1 MDRTPIAD
9 SERLSQ
15 GRVRNCGKR
24 DGAGGRKVQ
33 DEAGRRTSVI
43 TEGIRPRFHWLV
55 KDPKARSNGCLVI
68 RKRIVGKADSWI
80 EIPPIRILSE
90 RVPRHG
96 VSAVGQRIQ
105 WSFEGSPAADRVGRE
120 IPPEA
125 EIQRQFRQ
133 DLPVILQIRE
143 QDELSKATRVVKTLT
158 GRLTSVV

>member
-9 SERLSQ
+9 SERLNQ
-15 GRVRNCGKR
+15 TCVRNCGKR
-24 DGAGGRKVQ
+24 DAAGGRKVQ

-43 TEGIRPRFHWLV
+43 TEGIRPRFYWLV
-55 KDPKARSNGCLVI
+55 KDPKARANGCFVI

-80 EIPPIRILSE
+80 EIRPIRILSE

-96 VSAVGQRIQ
+96 VSAVGQRVQ
-105 WSFEGSPAADRVGRE
+105 WSFEGSPAADRVGGK

-125 EIQRQFRQ
+125 EIQHQFRQ
-133 DLPVILQIRE
+133 DLPVILQVRE
-143 QDELSKATRVVKTLT
+143 EVDLSKATRVIKTLT